1 MRLTR
6 YSYLVQHV
14 WPRRCRP
21 RQTSACAAIAR
32 RQTLTSPQGTAGD
45 EFIAFLGVEA
55 AFYYYIAVTF
65 VLFGVSEVSSSAK
78 RRPTESDWGSLSK
91 VCQSISFLP

>member
-55 AFYYYIAVTF
+55 ALCYYSCYIAVTF
-65 VLFGVSEVSSSAK
+65 VLLGVS
-78 RRPTESDWGSLSK
+78 GSEFE
-91 VCQSISFLP
+91 C

>member
-6 YSYLVQHV
+6 YLLPIAACVATALSASAD
-14 WPRRCRP
+14 
-21 RQTSACAAIAR
+21 SACAAIAR

-55 AFYYYIAVTF
+55 A
-65 VLFGVSEVSSSAK
+65 L
-78 RRPTESDWGSLSK
+78 
-91 VCQSISFLP
+91 